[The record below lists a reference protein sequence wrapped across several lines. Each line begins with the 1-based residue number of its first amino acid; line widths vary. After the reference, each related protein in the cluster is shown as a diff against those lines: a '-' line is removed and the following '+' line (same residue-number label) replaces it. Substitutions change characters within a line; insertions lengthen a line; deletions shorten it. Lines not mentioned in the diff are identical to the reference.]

1 MFKHRPEEIEY
12 LQAQCKLFISI
23 CVWKLHSTNRPIFC
37 VNLPTNGFS
46 SLAKR
51 FISSGKWIA
60 ASSYSVRKCTF
71 EQTQTDTKTNSSAY
85 FFFRC
90 LCAFVFPACV
100 CVVCN
105 CLVSKLQN
113 CFVYYP
119 WHNNAKWVCEGKPNE
134 QIRVHKRRCAR
145 IPSKIALTKW
155 TKNRALTNTQTH
167 LYHEQLPENCFFFRK
182 HQEKRLF
189 SGGFIPCRITES
201 IEKFAYWVLS
211 ISHGVHFELLFAYKI
226 IYIYWIM
233 APPSMTWFLPT
244 KYGIVD
250 ILEETFSTR
259 YSKLCITLL
268 YFWYNRSKLKLLASR
283 NSGLYLFYTIV

>member
-51 FISSGKWIA
+51 FISSGKRIA

-134 QIRVHKRRCAR
+134 QIRVHKRRC
-145 IPSKIALTKW
+145 I
-155 TKNRALTNTQTH
+155 KNSAHKMNEKSGAYKYTNTSVPRTIARE
-167 LYHEQLPENCFFFRK
+167 LFFFPANT
-182 HQEKRLF
+182 KRSDYFRVDLF
-189 SGGFIPCRITES
+189 HVE
-201 IEKFAYWVLS
+201 
-211 ISHGVHFELLFAYKI
+211 
-226 IYIYWIM
+226 
-233 APPSMTWFLPT
+233 
-244 KYGIVD
+244 
-250 ILEETFSTR
+250 
-259 YSKLCITLL
+259 
-268 YFWYNRSKLKLLASR
+268 
-283 NSGLYLFYTIV
+283 